1 MAVDRGTIQLLQ
13 TANKL
18 IEAEALKRTR
28 SEEKAMQVLGLR
40 VRSEEAELDR
50 TSRHLMSLEDDVSK
64 LETEYAKLVGAQKA
78 IAKNREQSGLRSEA
92 GAVIENE
99 KSRLASD
106 REGMLSQIGDLRTR
120 KEELLAG
127 LGEYSRGYGL
137 GSGLYEQYRMSEGE
151 GLVDQATVGTDEFAR
166 LREDLGAELTPE
178 AEAGIRR
185 RFSEMQGPML
195 GLLGK
200 QAEMV
205 LAQSRHELDREQ
217 FKYDKWYK
225 SEMLKAARLKAQN
238 EGSKAANEKLDDLR
252 KSAINSYLQRKST
265 LEDMNREFDI
275 SKGGLFLPDVL
286 SSANDV
292 KQAQNSIAS
301 NIADYAIQF
310 DDSNVPDKYRELMN
324 EYKKYKGLGNE
335 EKQLQ
340 AATKLVNAVL
350 NSEDGPTSLL
360 QNLDYSS
367 WWPFAGSDQP
377 EKTQYGSHLF
387 GAYQA
392 LTKYQDAA
400 TLKNANHEEIA
411 KKADALFSSTGAA
424 SEAQAAPVSKKEEL
438 DPSNYYLVEPPNV
451 FGIVTNQHDPYVRRH
466 AEIYSEAK
474 KLLSTGDPQYA
485 ALLKSMSEYTKI
497 AQDPSYTAE
506 SAQIYIAIKSIL
518 EDLKKAK

>member
-1 MAVDRGTIQLLQ
+1 
-13 TANKL
+13 
-18 IEAEALKRTR
+18 
-28 SEEKAMQVLGLR
+28 
-40 VRSEEAELDR
+40 
-50 TSRHLMSLEDDVSK
+50 
-64 LETEYAKLVGAQKA
+64 
-78 IAKNREQSGLRSEA
+78 
-92 GAVIENE
+92 
-99 KSRLASD
+99 
-106 REGMLSQIGDLRTR
+106 
-120 KEELLAG
+120 
-127 LGEYSRGYGL
+127 
-137 GSGLYEQYRMSEGE
+137 
-151 GLVDQATVGTDEFAR
+151 

-225 SEMLKAARLKAQN
+225 SQMLKAAQLKAQN

-310 DDSNVPDKYRELMN
+310 DDSNVPDKYRKLMN

-350 NSEDGPTSLL
+350 SSEDGPTSLL
-360 QNLDYSS
+360 QNLDYGS

-392 LTKYQDAA
+392 LTRYQDAA
-400 TLKNANHEEIA
+400 TLKNADHEEIA
-411 KKADALFSSTGAA
+411 RNADKVFSDVGTTTTASQESQSAPAPKKNELSSPDVIKKATELEKQLGLKRPPSPNFNDWIGGGPTWDRVEAYRAARKLILDKAKGENVSDDELGRLIAISTYGAESISAQTGAA
-424 SEAQAAPVSKKEEL
+424 PFAPSSAMPKAPADKESVNKILSQWDVPKISTFSGRTANPAINKSNEKLISSLKKLAGLNAAGYPVDADEMKRVSDIIKKLKSDSKFSSDDKAL
-438 DPSNYYLVEPPNV
+438 L
-451 FGIVTNQHDPYVRRH
+451 
-466 AEIYSEAK
+466 SEAK
-474 KLLSTGDPQYA
+474 NI
-485 ALLKSMSEYTKI
+485 LKRYGIE
-497 AQDPSYTAE
+497 
-506 SAQIYIAIKSIL
+506 
-518 EDLKKAK
+518 